1 MNAIDRIRRRITKVL
16 EATEDACGQAV
27 EAQLPVLPDHKRL
40 QEIQA
45 LGALLDKA
53 KSHCDKAE
61 AAMLKYIRLQN
72 E

>member
-1 MNAIDRIRRRITKVL
+1 ML

-27 EAQLPVLPDHKRL
+27 EAQLPVLSNDKRL

-45 LGALLDKA
+45 LGALIDQA
-53 KSHCDKAE
+53 KSHCNKAE
-61 AAMLKYIRLQN
+61 ATMLKYIRSQK